1 MKARGFE
8 SNNRLFERGLARED
22 FGETRGRIE
31 SEVVGGARVP
41 EVAVNQ
47 ERAHAVG
54 LREKPGEVDGRQGL
68 AFHDAC
74 ARDDEG
80 LHLLSLA
87 RVQDAR
93 AQTSEALG
101 VAGARL
107 RDGDEVW
114 FDARGGDV

>member
-8 SNNRLFERGLARED
+8 SNYRLFERNLARKD
-22 FGETRGRIE
+22 FGESCGRVE
-31 SEVVGGARVP
+31 SEVVRGAWVS

-54 LREKPGEVDGRQGL
+54 LREQPGEVDGRERL
-68 AFHDAC
+68 AFHNAC

-93 AQTSEALG
+93 AQTSETLG
-101 VAGARL
+101 VA
-107 RDGDEVW
+107 
-114 FDARGGDV
+114 